1 MNRDH
6 LTDPIEIAI
15 LVVGLEVAAVDPGLG
30 WASIVDALLGHADED
45 VERGIGG
52 PHQTGNGGKR
62 EAPVEPNSCLAGH
75 LRCFMNERRPETP
88 TLSSRGIS
96 QPDRKRVGE
105 GRRVTVRVN
114 TGGRGS
120 NKKK

>member
-45 VERGIGG
+45 VDRGLGG

-75 LRCFMNERRPETP
+75 LRCFMNERSPETQ
-88 TLSSRGIS
+88 TLSSRGILTPRDTLTVTPMRPEIGRES
-96 QPDRKRVGE
+96 CRERV
-105 GRRVTVRVN
+105 
-114 TGGRGS
+114 
-120 NKKK
+120 